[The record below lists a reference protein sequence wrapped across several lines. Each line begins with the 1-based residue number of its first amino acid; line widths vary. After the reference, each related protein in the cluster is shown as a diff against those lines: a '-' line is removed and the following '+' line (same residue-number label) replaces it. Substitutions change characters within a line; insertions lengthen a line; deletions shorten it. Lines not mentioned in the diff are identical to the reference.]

1 MSIEVTLHIY
11 FLTKWQDHVSD
22 VDQSVSDQ
30 VTNVKIILIH
40 SQFLIECTEG
50 NPNDKSAVLLKEK
63 TPDKPFPMNMIH
75 RWFSGRP
82 TSQTLTRH
90 WTNVGQT
97 SYIWEA
103 VVSLAEL
110 IYGRVIP
117 QRDFW

>member
-30 VTNVKIILIH
+30 VTNVKIIPIH

-63 TPDKPFPMNMIH
+63 TQINPFRWTWSIVDSGAGQRRRRWPATEPMLEKRPI
-75 RWFSGRP
+75 FGR
-82 TSQTLTRH
+82 Q
-90 WTNVGQT
+90 
-97 SYIWEA
+97 
-103 VVSLAEL
+103 
-110 IYGRVIP
+110 
-117 QRDFW
+117 